1 MKAEIYQWVRILA
14 TFYILFTAVL
24 QLMPDRK
31 YERYIR
37 SFMGLLLIYM
47 LCTPLFSFLRGSR
60 EMIGDF
66 ADYYNEEVHL
76 WSRKKRRIF
85 RAFTSVKAFVR
96 NLHPRLQKN
105 VKMQE

>member
-47 LCTPLFSFLRGSR
+47 LCTPLFSFLRESR
-60 EMIGDF
+60 EMIGRSIYLRSCHSSFLLCEASDI
-66 ADYYNEEVHL
+66 YYHFLCN
-76 WSRKKRRIF
+76 
-85 RAFTSVKAFVR
+85 TT
-96 NLHPRLQKN
+96 
-105 VKMQE
+105 

>member
-66 ADYYNEEVHL
+66 ADHYNEEVHL
-76 WSRKKRRIF
+76 LEQKETQDLQG
-85 RAFTSVKAFVR
+85 FTSVKAFVR